1 VIVLA
6 AASGPLPKV
15 GIVLVSFLAATV
27 LLARDDR
34 ARAVAILGA
43 LVVSPPLLLATIWH
57 SSKLSFVHR
66 HPLEAV
72 ALAAAALVVVVVLA
86 VAIFRRPALLGALA
100 VLALPFRIS
109 IGTAGGTSNLLI
121 PLYLV
126 VGAGSLAAAVP
137 ALRGRSG
144 LGSDS
149 EHEPGWLERLL
160 ALYLVL
166 YAVQATYAP
175 AASFQDAVQ
184 NFGFFYVP
192 FTLLYS
198 VLVRLQWTPRL
209 LRTCLQIIAVL
220 AVVFAGV
227 GFIEYATKTT
237 FLSSKLAQQNQ
248 LYVYFVVNSVF
259 FDPNIFGRFLAL
271 AMVALATL
279 LLYERP
285 AREQVAV
292 SIVLVVLWAALVL
305 SFSRASMIALLVGLA
320 MLAANKWR
328 LTRALVAVAV
338 VVVVGAAA
346 VAISPNTFGLN
357 QGFNGVSAGR
367 GSVLSGGLRLFRDRP
382 LWGFGSGSFQ
392 DAYQAHHLSSGTL
405 TASHTTAVTIAAEQG
420 LIGELAYLAL
430 VLVAIVGLL
439 RGARADPARAAVAA
453 AFVALVVHTELYAD
467 FLEDPFTWA
476 LLGIGFSLARAPDR
490 VPDPATAPA
499 VRVAAVPA

>member
-34 ARAVAILGA
+34 ARAVAVLGA

-248 LYVYFVVNSVF
+248 LYVSFVVNSVF

-320 MLAANKWR
+320 VLAANKWR

>member
-1 VIVLA
+1 VIALA
-6 AASGPLPKV
+6 AASGPLPKLGV
-15 GIVLVSFLAATV
+15 VLVSFLAAAV
-27 LLARDDR
+27 LLARNDR

-43 LVVSPPLLLATIWH
+43 LAVSPPLLLATIWH
-57 SSKLSFVHR
+57 SPKLSFVHR
-66 HPLEAV
+66 HPLLAV
-72 ALAAAALVVVVVLA
+72 ALGGAALVVVVVLA
-86 VAIFRRPALLGALA
+86 VLIDRHPPMLGALA

-109 IGTAGGTSNLLI
+109 IGTTGGTSNLLI

-137 ALRGRSG
+137 ALRGRRVLGNDSPRPPG
-144 LGSDS
+144 LV
-149 EHEPGWLERLL
+149 EHLL
-160 ALYLVL
+160 ASYLVL

-175 AASFQDAVQ
+175 GTGFQHAVQ
-184 NFGFFYVP
+184 NMGFFYVP

-198 VLVRLQWTPRL
+198 VLIRLRWTPRL
-209 LRTCLQIIAVL
+209 LRSSLQIVAVL
-220 AVVFAGV
+220 AVVFAAV

-248 LYVYFVVNSVF
+248 LYVYFVVNSLF

-285 AREQVAV
+285 SREQLGVTAV
-292 SIVLVVLWAALVL
+292 LAVLWVALVL
-305 SFSRASMIALLVGLA
+305 SYSRASMVALLVGLA
-320 MLAANKWR
+320 VLAANKWR

-338 VVVVGAAA
+338 VVVLGGAA
-346 VAISPNTFGLN
+346 VAISPTTFGLN

-392 DAYQAHHLSSGTL
+392 SAYQARHLSSGTL
-405 TASHTTAVTIAAEQG
+405 TASHTTPVTIAAEQG

-439 RGARADPARAAVAA
+439 RGARADPARAAIAA
-453 AFVALVVHTELYAD
+453 AFVALIVHTLLYAD

-476 LLGIGFSLARAPDR
+476 LLGIGFSLAHAPDR
-490 VPDPATAPA
+490 VPEPATAPA
-499 VRVAAVPA
+499 VRVAVVPA